1 MNNSNIT
8 RKKKKRAWL
17 GLGREKI
24 NLTDVLERLLELPN
38 ESIQVYDIND
48 KTYKM
53 MIDSEQKK
61 KDAHDAR
68 RLMNQNKKPMNQDG
82 TSVNQDGTSVNQ
94 DGTSV
99 NQDGTSVN
107 QDGTS
112 VNQDGT
118 SVNQDGTSVNQ
129 DGSNKEDAES
139 TEQVPRKF
147 NFDSAINSNDQ
158 TVIKGLMNELNTI
171 LRLPE
176 LNLFS
181 NKVKEDGEDGIVTIV
196 ETTINEADGSEK
208 QGVEKL
214 MIPPNIV
221 IPGI

>member
-38 ESIQVYDIND
+38 ESIQVYDVND
-48 KTYKM
+48 KAYKM

-61 KDAHDAR
+61 KEAHDAR
-68 RLMNQNKKPMNQDG
+68 RLMNQNKKPMNQKKRPM
-82 TSVNQDGTSVNQ
+82 NQKKRPM
-94 DGTSV
+94 
-99 NQDGTSVN
+99 
-107 QDGTS
+107 
-112 VNQDGT
+112 
-118 SVNQDGTSVNQ
+118 NQDGTSVNQ
-129 DGSNKEDAES
+129 DGSNKEDTES
-139 TEQVPRKF
+139 TEQVPSKF

-158 TVIKGLMNELNTI
+158 TVIKGLMSELNTI

-181 NKVKEDGEDGIVTIV
+181 DKVKEDGEDGIVTIV

>member
-1 MNNSNIT
+1 M
-8 RKKKKRAWL
+8 
-17 GLGREKI
+17 
-24 NLTDVLERLLELPN
+24 
-38 ESIQVYDIND
+38 
-48 KTYKM
+48 
-53 MIDSEQKK
+53 
-61 KDAHDAR
+61 
-68 RLMNQNKKPMNQDG
+68 
-82 TSVNQDGTSVNQ
+82 
-94 DGTSV
+94 
-99 NQDGTSVN
+99 
-107 QDGTS
+107 
-112 VNQDGT
+112 
-118 SVNQDGTSVNQ
+118 NQ

>member
-1 MNNSNIT
+1 MNNSNVT

-48 KTYKM
+48 KAYKM

-61 KDAHDAR
+61 KEAHDAR
-68 RLMNQNKKPMNQDG
+68 RLMNQNKKPMNQKKRPM
-82 TSVNQDGTSVNQ
+82 NQKKRPM
-94 DGTSV
+94 
-99 NQDGTSVN
+99 
-107 QDGTS
+107 
-112 VNQDGT
+112 NQDGT

-129 DGSNKEDAES
+129 DGSNKEDTES
-139 TEQVPRKF
+139 TEQMPSKF
-147 NFDSAINSNDQ
+147 NFDSTINSNDQ

-181 NKVKEDGEDGIVTIV
+181 DKVKEDGEDGIVTIV

-221 IPGI
+221 IPVI

>member
-1 MNNSNIT
+1 
-8 RKKKKRAWL
+8 
-17 GLGREKI
+17 
-24 NLTDVLERLLELPN
+24 
-38 ESIQVYDIND
+38 
-48 KTYKM
+48 
-53 MIDSEQKK
+53 
-61 KDAHDAR
+61 
-68 RLMNQNKKPMNQDG
+68 
-82 TSVNQDGTSVNQ
+82 
-94 DGTSV
+94 V

-129 DGSNKEDAES
+129 DGSKKEDSTES
-139 TEQVPRKF
+139 TQPVSSKF
-147 NFDSAINSNDQ
+147 NFNSAINSNDQ
-158 TVIKGLMNELNTI
+158 TVITGLMSELNTI

-181 NKVKEDGEDGIVTIV
+181 DKVKEEGEDGIVTIV

-214 MIPPNIV
+214 MIAPNIV

>member
-38 ESIQVYDIND
+38 ESIQVYDVND
-48 KTYKM
+48 KAYKM

-61 KDAHDAR
+61 KEAHDAR
-68 RLMNQNKKPMNQDG
+68 RLMNQNKKPMNQKKRPM
-82 TSVNQDGTSVNQ
+82 NQDGTSVNQ
-94 DGTSV
+94 DGTY
-99 NQDGTSVN
+99 
-107 QDGTS
+107 
-112 VNQDGT
+112 
-118 SVNQDGTSVNQ
+118 VNQ
-129 DGSNKEDAES
+129 DGSKKEDSTES
-139 TEQVPRKF
+139 TQPVSSKF
-147 NFDSAINSNDQ
+147 NFNSDINSNDQ
-158 TVIKGLMNELNTI
+158 TVIKGLMSELNTI

-181 NKVKEDGEDGIVTIV
+181 DKVKEDGEDGIVTIV